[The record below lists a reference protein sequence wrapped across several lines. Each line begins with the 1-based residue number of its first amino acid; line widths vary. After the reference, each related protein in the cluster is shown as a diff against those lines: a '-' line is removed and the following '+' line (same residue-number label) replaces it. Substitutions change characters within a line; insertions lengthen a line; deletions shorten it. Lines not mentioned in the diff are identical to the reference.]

1 MKCPQC
7 QAENRIDRL
16 YCDQCG
22 ATLEHKLEDVRAAI
36 DKEIRTEKA
45 DAAARGAK
53 WLLAVS
59 IILFFLGRG
68 FRGCYKNLPENDIVA
83 FASAP
88 TVQIDDRITVK
99 VTNFGVAIPKP
110 KAIRP
115 PTPAADKRNV
125 EKELQDEAYR
135 RAAVILKHRGS
146 RTPITGVLLGELIRA
161 GPRLELVAP
170 APIDANRAH
179 HRDQPGAHG
188 SVAPKRGHRAK
199 RLDERLLG
207 QIVSVRPIV
216 TERVGKPANDRDM
229 RPYQSL
235 ERRSVPCL
243 SALNQGLVIRRGQ
256 I

>member
-7 QAENRIDRL
+7 QADNRIDRL

-22 ATLEHKLEDVRAAI
+22 AKLEHKLEDVRAAI

-115 PTPAADKRNV
+115 PIPAADKRNV

-146 RTPITGVLLGELIRA
+146 RTPITGVLLGDLILYPVPPKHKDPIPIHVADVRELTTTPLA
-161 GPRLELVAP
+161 GTWAIKAVNHP
-170 APIDANRAH
+170 AALRVEIPNHRKVKIDILPTK
-179 HRDQPGAHG
+179 PGEDPAE
-188 SVAPKRGHRAK
+188 PKSIPLPAI
-199 RLDERLLG
+199 ES
-207 QIVSVRPIV
+207 I
-216 TERVGKPANDRDM
+216 KPLKPLAQD
-229 RPYQSL
+229 
-235 ERRSVPCL
+235 
-243 SALNQGLVIRRGQ
+243 
-256 I
+256 